1 MPQFNRNKGMRKTV
15 YLLLLTLSLLW
26 VFNVPMQAAD
36 SFDYVVKGVVTDE
49 SGMAIIGASIFEKDT
64 QNGTITDI
72 DGRFSLK
79 IQDDSHTLEIS
90 YIGYASQSIKAERG
104 KELHIILKEDS
115 ETLDEVVVVGYQ
127 TMRKTDLVGAVS
139 SVKAN
144 ELNVTTPTVG
154 QSLVGKVSGVQI
166 SQVSGAP
173 YGNTKI
179 RVRGVA
185 SINASSDPLY
195 VIDGYPS
202 NEDLMLNPEDI
213 ESIEV
218 LKDAASAAIYGSRA
232 AGGVVLITTKRG
244 KEGKAT
250 VNYNF
255 QVSVN
260 QLAKKID
267 LLNSVQFADLVV
279 EGRNNAY
286 RNLLGD
292 AWDDSYIHDTNA
304 IRAQRIGSANSAAMI
319 PEFLYDFEKGE
330 VITPQYDTDWQDELY
345 RNAVSQRH
353 HVSVNGGTDK
363 VRYEVSAAYQNQ
375 EGIILSTGQKRLNL
389 RANLDV
395 EISSKFKVGGNFS
408 STSNWN
414 REVQEGRFNQGPIL
428 GALIYAPIFRCYDEN
443 GELVKGEMTS
453 YSSDYGFQQIENPVA
468 LATETKIRRNGVRN
482 TYNLTASYEPIENLF
497 LKANLG
503 MYTYSEKYEFYRPTS
518 LSDGANPPYSDQ
530 AKAAANAIAR
540 TMLQSDYLA
549 EFTAN
554 YNKTWNDVHN
564 FSSVV
569 GYSVQKDMLDVLGVR
584 ATGYEDDHITEVTG
598 HGADPSNI
606 QLNNTYKSNWTM
618 LSYFARI
625 NYNFANKYYITASFR
640 GDASSLFGPDN
651 RWGYFPSVSAAWT
664 LSNEDFWKDNLG
676 ETSALKLRASWGM
689 SGNNNIGNYQY
700 AALMSSPT
708 GVVFG
713 TGTIGS
719 AMYPGGVKDNAIGW
733 ESTSQYNVGFDLS
746 LFSNRLSISGNYYL
760 SHTQDLL
767 FEQPIS
773 AISGATSMMTNLP
786 DSKIRN
792 TGFDLQVDA
801 RILTG
806 RDYNLN
812 VSGNISVNRNK
823 VLNLG
828 GNSIIT
834 NGAER
839 SYMTHI
845 TEEGQPIGMFYGFK
859 VAGMVSEADMAGLA
873 ADDAVYAANGNSF
886 PEGYELQ
893 GPPRSLSQS
902 VPLQPGDLY
911 FEDVNGD
918 GVVDDDDK
926 TVIGNPHPKFTY
938 GFNLSGNY
946 KDLDLS
952 ASFNGSYG
960 NEVLDGQ
967 DYYLF
972 NMEGSGNQYA
982 VVDER
987 YRSPENPGNGWV
999 YKASRGGTQSNST
1012 RLSTFYL
1019 QDGSFF
1025 RCTNITIGYSLP
1037 KISQWSKGVIS
1048 NLRLYVAAD
1057 NLFTITKYKGY
1068 NPEVDYNDGSNL
1080 TPGVDYG
1087 KYPLMRAYNMGIQ
1100 LTF

>member
-1 MPQFNRNKGMRKTV
+1 MGKVFRLFCFMCCLM
-15 YLLLLTLSLLW
+15 LLA
-26 VFNVPMQAAD
+26 V
-36 SFDYVVKGVVTDE
+36 E
-49 SGMAIIGASIFEKDT
+49 SGQARSLADDWIQGLVVDQNGEAIIGASIFEKGT
-64 QNGTITDI
+64 QNGTVTDV
-72 DGRFSLK
+72 DGKFRLNV
-79 IQDDSHTLEIS
+79 QNYGNTLEVS
-90 YIGYASQSIKAERG
+90 YIGYTTQRIKPKKGDNLRIV
-104 KELHIILKEDS
+104 LTED
-115 ETLDEVVVVGYQ
+115 TKTIDEVVVVGYQ
-127 TMRKTDLVGAVS
+127 TMRKTDVVGAVS
-139 SVKAN
+139 SVKSK

-202 NEDLMLNPEDI
+202 NDDLMLNPEDI

-244 KEGKAT
+244 KEGKVK

-255 QVSVN
+255 QLSVN

-267 LLNSVQFADLVV
+267 LLNSAQFADLVV

-286 RNLLGD
+286 KNILVNSGKT
-292 AWDDSYIHDTNA
+292 WDDSYIHHTNA
-304 IRAQRIGSANSAAMI
+304 ERAQMIGSANSAAMI

-345 RNAVSQRH
+345 QNALSQRH

-363 VRYEVSAAYQNQ
+363 IRYEVSMGYQNQ

-389 RANLDV
+389 RANLDA
-395 EISSKFKVGGNFS
+395 EISSKFRIGATISN
-408 STSNWN
+408 TSNWN

-428 GALIYAPIFRCYDEN
+428 GALIYAPIFRCYDDN
-443 GELVKGEMTS
+443 GQLIKGEMTS
-453 YSSDYGFQQIENPVA
+453 YASDYGFQQIENPVA

-482 TYNLTASYEPIENLF
+482 TYNMTATYEPVKNLF

-518 LSDGANPPYSDQ
+518 LSDGANQPYSDQ
-530 AKAAANAIAR
+530 AKAAANAIAN
-540 TMLQSDYLA
+540 TTLQSDYLA

-564 FSSVV
+564 FSGVA
-569 GYSVQKDMLDVLGVR
+569 GYSVQKDMIDVLGVK

-598 HGADPSNI
+598 HGADPSDI

-618 LSYFARI
+618 LSYFTRL
-625 NYNFANKYYITASFR
+625 NYNFKNKYYLTASFR
-640 GDASSLFGPDN
+640 GDASSLFGPEN

-664 LSNEDFWKDNLG
+664 LSNEDFWKDHLG
-676 ETSALKLRASWGM
+676 DSSSFKLRASWGM
-689 SGNNNIGNYQY
+689 SGNNNIGNYEY
-700 AALMSSPT
+700 ATIMSSPS
-708 GVVFG
+708 GAVFG
-713 TGTIGS
+713 SGSIVS

-733 ESTSQYNVGFDLS
+733 ETTSQYNVGFDLS
-746 LFSNRLSISGNYYL
+746 LFNNRLSVSGNYYL
-760 SHTQDLL
+760 SYTKDLL

-773 AISGATSMMTNLP
+773 AISGATSILTNLP

-801 RILTG
+801 RVLTG
-806 RDYNLN
+806 KDYGLN
-812 VSGNISVNRNK
+812 VSGNISLNRNK
-823 VLNLG
+823 VLALG
-828 GNSIIT
+828 GNTIIT

-859 VAGMVSEADMAGLA
+859 VAGMVTEADMAGIA
-873 ADDAVYAANGNSF
+873 ADDAVYKANGNSF
-886 PEGYELQ
+886 PEGYKLQ

-902 VPLQPGDLY
+902 VALQPGDLY

-918 GVVDDDDK
+918 GVVNDDDK
-926 TVIGNPHPKFTY
+926 RVIGNPHPKFTY
-938 GFNLSGNY
+938 GFNISGNY
-946 KDLDLS
+946 RDLDVS

-960 NEVLDGQ
+960 NQVLDGQ

-972 NMEGSGNQYA
+972 NMEGSGNQYS
-982 VVDER
+982 VVDDR

-1025 RCTNITIGYSLP
+1025 RCTNITVGYSFP
-1037 KISQWSKGVIS
+1037 KIKQWSNGVIS
-1048 NLRLYVAAD
+1048 NLRLYVATD
-1057 NLFTITKYKGY
+1057 NPFTITKYKGY

-1087 KYPLMRAYNMGIQ
+1087 KYPLMRAYNMGLQ

>member
-1 MPQFNRNKGMRKTV
+1 MCCLM
-15 YLLLLTLSLLW
+15 LLA
-26 VFNVPMQAAD
+26 V
-36 SFDYVVKGVVTDE
+36 E
-49 SGMAIIGASIFEKDT
+49 SGQARSLADDWIQGLVVDQNGEAIIGASIFEKGT
-64 QNGTITDI
+64 QNGTVTDV
-72 DGRFSLK
+72 DGKFRLNV
-79 IQDDSHTLEIS
+79 QNYGNTLEIS
-90 YIGYASQSIKAERG
+90 YIGYTTQRIKPKKGDNLRIV
-104 KELHIILKEDS
+104 LTED
-115 ETLDEVVVVGYQ
+115 TKTIDEVVVVGYQ
-127 TMRKTDLVGAVS
+127 TMRKTDVVGAVS
-139 SVKAN
+139 SVKSK

-202 NEDLMLNPEDI
+202 NDDLMLNPEDI

-244 KEGKAT
+244 KEGKVK

-255 QVSVN
+255 QLSVN

-267 LLNSVQFADLVV
+267 LLNSAQFADLVV

-286 RNLLGD
+286 KNILVNSGKT
-292 AWDDSYIHDTNA
+292 WDDSYIHHTNA
-304 IRAQRIGSANSAAMI
+304 ERAQMIGSANSAAMI
-319 PEFLYDFEKGE
+319 PEFLYDFDKGE

-345 RNAVSQRH
+345 QNALSQRH

-363 VRYEVSAAYQNQ
+363 IRYEVSMGYQNQ

-389 RANLDV
+389 RANLDA
-395 EISSKFKVGGNFS
+395 EISSKFRIGATISN
-408 STSNWN
+408 TSNWN

-428 GALIYAPIFRCYDEN
+428 GALIYAPIFRCYDDN
-443 GELVKGEMTS
+443 GELIKGEMTS
-453 YSSDYGFQQIENPVA
+453 YASDYGFQQIENPVA

-482 TYNLTASYEPIENLF
+482 TYNMTATYEPVKNLF

-518 LSDGANPPYSDQ
+518 LSDGANQPYSDQ
-530 AKAAANAIAR
+530 AKAAANAIAN
-540 TMLQSDYLA
+540 TTLQSDYLA

-554 YNKTWNDVHN
+554 YNKTWNDAHN
-564 FSSVV
+564 FSGVV
-569 GYSVQKDMLDVLGVR
+569 GYSVQKDMIDVLGVK

-598 HGADPSNI
+598 HGADPSDI

-618 LSYFARI
+618 LSYFTRL
-625 NYNFANKYYITASFR
+625 NYNFKNKYYLTASFR
-640 GDASSLFGPDN
+640 GDASSLFGPEN

-664 LSNEDFWKDNLG
+664 LSNEDFWKDHLG
-676 ETSALKLRASWGM
+676 DSSSFKLRASWGM
-689 SGNNNIGNYQY
+689 SGNNNIGNYEY
-700 AALMSSPT
+700 ATIMSSPS
-708 GVVFG
+708 GAVFG
-713 TGTIGS
+713 SGSIVS

-733 ESTSQYNVGFDLS
+733 ETTSQYNVGFDLS
-746 LFSNRLSISGNYYL
+746 LFNNRLSVSGNYYL
-760 SHTQDLL
+760 SYTKDLL

-773 AISGATSMMTNLP
+773 AISGATSILTNLP

-801 RILTG
+801 RVLTG
-806 RDYNLN
+806 KDYGLN
-812 VSGNISVNRNK
+812 VSGNISLNRNK
-823 VLNLG
+823 VLALG
-828 GNSIIT
+828 GNTIIT

-859 VAGMVSEADMAGLA
+859 VAGMVTEADMAGIA
-873 ADDAVYAANGNSF
+873 ADDAVYKANGNSF
-886 PEGYELQ
+886 PEGYKLQ

-902 VPLQPGDLY
+902 VALQPGDLY

-918 GVVDDDDK
+918 GVVNDDDK
-926 TVIGNPHPKFTY
+926 RVIGNPHPKFTY
-938 GFNLSGNY
+938 GFNISGNY
-946 KDLDLS
+946 RDLDVS

-960 NEVLDGQ
+960 NQVLDGQ

-972 NMEGSGNQYA
+972 NMEGSGNQYS
-982 VVDER
+982 VVDDR

-1025 RCTNITIGYSLP
+1025 RCTNITVGYSFP
-1037 KISQWSKGVIS
+1037 KIKQWSNGVIS
-1048 NLRLYVAAD
+1048 NLRLYVATD
-1057 NLFTITKYKGY
+1057 NPFTITKYKGY

-1087 KYPLMRAYNMGIQ
+1087 KYPLMRAYNMGLQ

>member
-1 MPQFNRNKGMRKTV
+1 MCCLVVLAVGPGQAR
-15 YLLLLTLSLLW
+15 SL
-26 VFNVPMQAAD
+26 AD
-36 SFDYVVKGVVTDE
+36 DWIQGLVVDQNGE
-49 SGMAIIGASIFEKDT
+49 AIIGASIFEKGT
-64 QNGTITDI
+64 QNGTVTDV
-72 DGRFSLK
+72 DGKFKLNV
-79 IQDDSHTLEIS
+79 QNYGNTLEVS
-90 YIGYASQSIKAERG
+90 YIGYTTQRIKPKKGDNLRIV
-104 KELHIILKEDS
+104 LTED
-115 ETLDEVVVVGYQ
+115 TKTIDEVVVVGYQ
-127 TMRKTDLVGAVS
+127 TMRKTDVVGAVS
-139 SVKAN
+139 SVKSK

-202 NEDLMLNPEDI
+202 NDDLMLNPEDI

-244 KEGKAT
+244 KEGKVK

-255 QVSVN
+255 QLSVN

-267 LLNSVQFADLVV
+267 LLNSAQFADLVV

-286 RNLLGD
+286 KNILVNSGKT
-292 AWDDSYIHDTNA
+292 WDDSYIHHTNA
-304 IRAQRIGSANSAAMI
+304 ERAQMIGSANSAAMI

-345 RNAVSQRH
+345 QNALSQRH
-353 HVSVNGGTDK
+353 HISVNGGTDK
-363 VRYEVSAAYQNQ
+363 IRYEVSMGYQNQ

-389 RANLDV
+389 RANLDA
-395 EISSKFKVGGNFS
+395 EISSKFRIGVTISN
-408 STSNWN
+408 TSNWN

-428 GALIYAPIFRCYDEN
+428 GALIYAPVFRCYDDN
-443 GELVKGEMTS
+443 GELIKGEMTS
-453 YSSDYGFQQIENPVA
+453 YASDYGFQQIENPVA

-482 TYNLTASYEPIENLF
+482 TYNMTATYEPIKNLF

-518 LSDGANPPYSDQ
+518 LSDGVNQPYSDQ
-530 AKAAANAIAR
+530 AKAAANAIAN
-540 TMLQSDYLA
+540 TTLQSDYLA

-564 FSSVV
+564 FSGVA
-569 GYSVQKDMLDVLGVR
+569 GYSVQKDMTDVLGVK

-598 HGADPSNI
+598 HGADPSDI

-618 LSYFARI
+618 LSYFTRL
-625 NYNFANKYYITASFR
+625 NYNFKNKYYLTASFR
-640 GDASSLFGPDN
+640 GDASSLFGPEN

-664 LSNEDFWKDNLG
+664 LSNEDFWKDHLG
-676 ETSALKLRASWGM
+676 DSSSFKLRASWGM
-689 SGNNNIGNYQY
+689 SGNNNIGNYEY
-700 AALMSSPT
+700 ATIMNSPS
-708 GVVFG
+708 GAVFG
-713 TGTIGS
+713 NGTIDS

-733 ESTSQYNVGFDLS
+733 ETTSQYNVGFDLS
-746 LFSNRLSISGNYYL
+746 LFNNRLSVSGNYYL
-760 SHTQDLL
+760 SYTEDLL

-773 AISGATSMMTNLP
+773 AISGATSILTNLP

-801 RILTG
+801 RVLTG
-806 RDYNLN
+806 KDYGLN
-812 VSGNISVNRNK
+812 VSGNISLNRNK
-823 VLNLG
+823 VLALG
-828 GNSIIT
+828 GNTIIT

-859 VAGMVSEADMAGLA
+859 VAGMVTEADMAGIA
-873 ADDAVYAANGNSF
+873 ADDAVYKANGNSF

-902 VPLQPGDLY
+902 VALQPGDLY

-926 TVIGNPHPKFTY
+926 RVIGNPHPKFTY
-938 GFNLSGNY
+938 GFNISGNY
-946 KDLDLS
+946 RDLDVS

-960 NEVLDGQ
+960 NQVLDGQ

-972 NMEGSGNQYA
+972 NMEGSGNQYS
-982 VVDER
+982 VVDDR

-1025 RCTNITIGYSLP
+1025 RCTNITVGYSFS
-1037 KISQWSKGVIS
+1037 KIKQWSKGIIS
-1048 NLRLYVAAD
+1048 NLRLYVATD
-1057 NLFTITKYKGY
+1057 NPFTITKYKGY

-1087 KYPLMRAYNMGIQ
+1087 KYPLMRAYNMGLQ

>member
-1 MPQFNRNKGMRKTV
+1 MCCLM
-15 YLLLLTLSLLW
+15 LLA
-26 VFNVPMQAAD
+26 V
-36 SFDYVVKGVVTDE
+36 E
-49 SGMAIIGASIFEKDT
+49 SGQARSLADDWIQGLVVDQNGEAIIGASIFEKGT
-64 QNGTITDI
+64 QNGTVTDV
-72 DGRFSLK
+72 DGKFRLNV
-79 IQDDSHTLEIS
+79 QNYGNTLEIS
-90 YIGYASQSIKAERG
+90 YIGYTTQRIKPKKGDNLRIV
-104 KELHIILKEDS
+104 LTED
-115 ETLDEVVVVGYQ
+115 TKTIDEVVVVGYQ
-127 TMRKTDLVGAVS
+127 TMRKTDVVGAVS
-139 SVKAN
+139 SVKSK

-202 NEDLMLNPEDI
+202 NDDLMLNPEDI

-244 KEGKAT
+244 KEGKVK

-255 QVSVN
+255 QLSVN

-267 LLNSVQFADLVV
+267 LLNSAQFADLVV

-286 RNLLGD
+286 KNILVNSGKT
-292 AWDDSYIHDTNA
+292 WDDSYIHHTNA
-304 IRAQRIGSANSAAMI
+304 ERAQMIGSANSAAMI
-319 PEFLYDFEKGE
+319 PEFLYDFDKGE

-345 RNAVSQRH
+345 QNALSQRH

-363 VRYEVSAAYQNQ
+363 IRYEVSMGYQNQ

-389 RANLDV
+389 RANLDA
-395 EISSKFKVGGNFS
+395 EISSKFRIGATISN
-408 STSNWN
+408 TSNWN

-428 GALIYAPIFRCYDEN
+428 GALIYAPIFRCYDDN
-443 GELVKGEMTS
+443 GELIKGEMTS
-453 YSSDYGFQQIENPVA
+453 YASDYGFQQIENPVA

-482 TYNLTASYEPIENLF
+482 TYNMTATYEPVKNLF

-518 LSDGANPPYSDQ
+518 LSDGANQPYSDQ
-530 AKAAANAIAR
+530 AKAAANAIAN
-540 TMLQSDYLA
+540 TTLQSDYLA

-564 FSSVV
+564 FSGVA
-569 GYSVQKDMLDVLGVR
+569 GYSVQKDMIDVLGVK

-598 HGADPSNI
+598 HGADPSDI

-618 LSYFARI
+618 LSYFTRL
-625 NYNFANKYYITASFR
+625 NYNFKNKYYLTASFR
-640 GDASSLFGPDN
+640 GDASSLFGPEN

-664 LSNEDFWKDNLG
+664 LSNEDFWKDHLG
-676 ETSALKLRASWGM
+676 DSSSFKLRASWGM
-689 SGNNNIGNYQY
+689 SGNNNIGNYEY
-700 AALMSSPT
+700 ATIMNSPA

-713 TGTIGS
+713 NGSIVS
-719 AMYPGGVKDNAIGW
+719 AMYPSGVKDNAIGW

-746 LFSNRLSISGNYYL
+746 LFNNRLSVSGNYYL
-760 SHTQDLL
+760 SYTEDLL

-773 AISGATSMMTNLP
+773 AISGATSILTNLP

-801 RILTG
+801 RVLTG
-806 RDYNLN
+806 KDYGLN
-812 VSGNISVNRNK
+812 VSGNISLNRNK
-823 VLNLG
+823 VLALG
-828 GNSIIT
+828 GNTIIT

-859 VAGMVSEADMAGLA
+859 VAGMVTEADMAGIA
-873 ADDAVYAANGNSF
+873 ADDAVYKANGNSF
-886 PEGYELQ
+886 PEGYKLQ

-902 VPLQPGDLY
+902 VALQPGDLY

-918 GVVDDDDK
+918 GVVNDDDK
-926 TVIGNPHPKFTY
+926 RVIGNPHPKFTY
-938 GFNLSGNY
+938 GFNISGNY
-946 KDLDLS
+946 RDLDVS

-960 NEVLDGQ
+960 NQVLDGQ

-972 NMEGSGNQYA
+972 NMEGSGNQYS
-982 VVDER
+982 VVDDR

-1025 RCTNITIGYSLP
+1025 RCTNITVGYSFS
-1037 KISQWSKGVIS
+1037 KIKQWSNGVIS
-1048 NLRLYVAAD
+1048 NLRLYVATD
-1057 NLFTITKYKGY
+1057 NPFTITKYKGY

-1087 KYPLMRAYNMGIQ
+1087 KYPLMRAYNMGLQ

>member
-1 MPQFNRNKGMRKTV
+1 MKKRF
-15 YLLLLTLSLLW
+15 YLLFVMLGLLCT
-26 VFNVPMQAAD
+26 FNVLLQAAEPSD
-36 SFDYVVKGVVTDE
+36 HLVKGIVTDE
-49 SGMAIIGASIFEKDT
+49 SGMAIIGASVSEKGT
-64 QNGTITDI
+64 KNGAITDI
-72 DGRFSLK
+72 DGRFSFT
-79 IQDDSHTLEIS
+79 IEDFGHTLEVS
-90 YIGYASQSIKAERG
+90 YIGYATQSVQPVQGE
-104 KELHIILKEDS
+104 ELRIVLKEDT
-115 ETLDEVVVVGYQ
+115 ETLDEVVIVGYQ
-127 TMRKTDLVGAVS
+127 VMRKTDVVGAVS

-166 SQVSGAP
+166 AQVTGAP

-202 NEDLMLNPEDI
+202 NDDLMLNPEDI

-244 KEGKAT
+244 KEGKAK
-250 VNYNF
+250 VSYNF
-255 QVSVN
+255 QLSMN

-267 LLNSVQFADLVV
+267 LLNSAQFADLVV

-286 RNLLGD
+286 RNALISGGKT
-292 AWDDSYIHDTNA
+292 WDDSYIHDTND
-304 IRAQRIGSANSAAMI
+304 IRAQRLGSANSATQI
-319 PEFLYDFEKGE
+319 PEFLYDFAKGE
-330 VITPQYDTDWQDELY
+330 VIAPQYDTDWQDELY
-345 RNAVSQRH
+345 RNALSQRH
-353 HVSVNGGTDK
+353 HISVNGGTDK
-363 VRYEVSAAYQNQ
+363 IRYEVSAAYQNQ

-395 EISSKFKVGGNFS
+395 EISSKFKMGANFS
-408 STSNWN
+408 NTSNWN

-443 GELVKGEMTS
+443 GQLVKGEMTS
-453 YSSDYGFQQIENPVA
+453 YSGDYGFQQIENPVA
-468 LATETKIRRNGVRN
+468 LATETKIRRDGVRN
-482 TYNLTASYEPIENLF
+482 TYNLTATYEPVKNLF

-530 AKAAANAIAR
+530 AKAAANSIAN
-540 TMLQSDYLA
+540 TTLQSDYLA

-564 FSSVV
+564 FSGVA
-569 GYSVQKDMLDVLGVR
+569 GYSVQKNTFDVLGVK
-584 ATGYEDDHITEVTG
+584 ATGYEDDQITEVTG
-598 HGADPSNI
+598 HGADPSDI

-618 LSYFARI
+618 LSYFARA

-640 GDASSLFGPDN
+640 GDASSLFGPEN

-676 ETSALKLRASWGM
+676 DASSFKLRASWGM

-700 AALMSSPT
+700 AAIMNSPT

-713 TGTIGS
+713 NGTIAS

-746 LFSNRLSISGNYYL
+746 LFSNRLAISGNYYL
-760 SHTQDLL
+760 SHTKDLL

-773 AISGATSMMTNLP
+773 AISGATSMLTNLP

-792 TGFDLQVDA
+792 TGFDIQVDG
-801 RILTG
+801 RVLTG
-806 RDYNLN
+806 NDYGLN
-812 VSGNISVNRNK
+812 ISGNISLNRNK
-823 VLNLG
+823 VLSMG
-828 GNSIIT
+828 GNTIIT

-859 VAGMVSEADMAGLA
+859 VAGMVTEADMAGLA
-873 ADDAVYAANGNSF
+873 ADDAVYAANGNKF
-886 PEGYELQ
+886 PDGYKLQ

-918 GVVDDDDK
+918 GVVDDSDK
-926 TVIGNPHPKFTY
+926 GVIGNPHPKFTY
-938 GFNLSGNY
+938 GFNINGHY
-946 KDLDLS
+946 RDWDLS

-960 NEVLDGQ
+960 NKVLDGQ

-987 YRSPENPGNGWV
+987 FRTPENPGNGWV

-1025 RCTNITIGYSLP
+1025 RCTNITLGYSFS
-1037 KISQWSKGVIS
+1037 KISQWSNGVIS
-1048 NLRLYVAAD
+1048 SLRLYVAAD
-1057 NLFTITKYKGY
+1057 NPFTVTKYLGY
-1068 NPEVDYNDGSNL
+1068 NPEVDYNNGSNL

>member
-1 MPQFNRNKGMRKTV
+1 MCCLM
-15 YLLLLTLSLLW
+15 LLA
-26 VFNVPMQAAD
+26 V
-36 SFDYVVKGVVTDE
+36 E
-49 SGMAIIGASIFEKDT
+49 SGQARSLADDWIQGLVVDQNGEAIIGASIFEKGT
-64 QNGTITDI
+64 QNGTVTDV
-72 DGRFSLK
+72 DGKFRLNV
-79 IQDDSHTLEIS
+79 QNYGNTLEIS
-90 YIGYASQSIKAERG
+90 YIGYTTQRIKPKKGDNLRIV
-104 KELHIILKEDS
+104 LTED
-115 ETLDEVVVVGYQ
+115 TKTIDEVVVVGYQ
-127 TMRKTDLVGAVS
+127 TMRKTDVVGAVS
-139 SVKAN
+139 SVKSK

-202 NEDLMLNPEDI
+202 NDDLMLNPEDI

-244 KEGKAT
+244 KEGKVK

-255 QVSVN
+255 QLSVN

-267 LLNSVQFADLVV
+267 LLNSAQFADLVV

-286 RNLLGD
+286 KNILVNSGKT
-292 AWDDSYIHDTNA
+292 WDDSYIHHTNA
-304 IRAQRIGSANSAAMI
+304 ERAQMIGSANSAAMI
-319 PEFLYDFEKGE
+319 PEFLYDFDKGE

-345 RNAVSQRH
+345 QNALSQRH

-363 VRYEVSAAYQNQ
+363 IRYEVSMGYQNQ

-389 RANLDV
+389 RANLDA
-395 EISSKFKVGGNFS
+395 EISSKFRIGATISN
-408 STSNWN
+408 TSNWN

-428 GALIYAPIFRCYDEN
+428 GALIYAPIFRCYDDN
-443 GELVKGEMTS
+443 GELIKGEMTS
-453 YSSDYGFQQIENPVA
+453 YASDYGFQQIENPVA

-482 TYNLTASYEPIENLF
+482 TYNMTATYEPVKNLF

-518 LSDGANPPYSDQ
+518 LSDGANQPYSDQ
-530 AKAAANAIAR
+530 AKAAANAIAN
-540 TMLQSDYLA
+540 TTLQSDYLA

-564 FSSVV
+564 FSGVA
-569 GYSVQKDMLDVLGVR
+569 GYSVQKDMIDVLGVK

-598 HGADPSNI
+598 HGADPSDI

-618 LSYFARI
+618 LSYFTRL
-625 NYNFANKYYITASFR
+625 NYNFKNKYYLTASFR
-640 GDASSLFGPDN
+640 GDASSLFGPEN

-664 LSNEDFWKDNLG
+664 LSNEDFWKDHLG
-676 ETSALKLRASWGM
+676 DSSSFKLRASWGM
-689 SGNNNIGNYQY
+689 SGNNNIGNYEY
-700 AALMSSPT
+700 ATIMSSPS
-708 GVVFG
+708 GAVFG
-713 TGTIGS
+713 SGSIVS

-746 LFSNRLSISGNYYL
+746 LFNNRLSVSGNYYL
-760 SHTQDLL
+760 SYTEDLL

-773 AISGATSMMTNLP
+773 AISGATSILTNLP

-801 RILTG
+801 RVLTG
-806 RDYNLN
+806 KDYGLN
-812 VSGNISVNRNK
+812 VSGNISLNRNK
-823 VLNLG
+823 VLALG
-828 GNSIIT
+828 GNTIIT

-859 VAGMVSEADMAGLA
+859 VAGMVTEADMAGIA
-873 ADDAVYAANGNSF
+873 ADDAVYKANGNSF
-886 PEGYELQ
+886 PEGYKLQ

-902 VPLQPGDLY
+902 VALQPGDLY

-918 GVVDDDDK
+918 GVVNDDDK
-926 TVIGNPHPKFTY
+926 RVIGNPHPKFTY
-938 GFNLSGNY
+938 GFNISGNY
-946 KDLDLS
+946 RDLDVS

-960 NEVLDGQ
+960 NQVLDGQ

-972 NMEGSGNQYA
+972 NMEGSGNQYS
-982 VVDER
+982 VVDDR

-1025 RCTNITIGYSLP
+1025 RCTNITVGYSFS
-1037 KISQWSKGVIS
+1037 KIKQWSNGVIS
-1048 NLRLYVAAD
+1048 NLRLYVATD
-1057 NLFTITKYKGY
+1057 NPFTITKYKGY

-1087 KYPLMRAYNMGIQ
+1087 KYPLMRAYNMGLQ

>member
-1 MPQFNRNKGMRKTV
+1 
-15 YLLLLTLSLLW
+15 
-26 VFNVPMQAAD
+26 
-36 SFDYVVKGVVTDE
+36 
-49 SGMAIIGASIFEKDT
+49 
-64 QNGTITDI
+64 
-72 DGRFSLK
+72 
-79 IQDDSHTLEIS
+79 
-90 YIGYASQSIKAERG
+90 
-104 KELHIILKEDS
+104 
-115 ETLDEVVVVGYQ
+115 
-127 TMRKTDLVGAVS
+127 
-139 SVKAN
+139 
-144 ELNVTTPTVG
+144 
-154 QSLVGKVSGVQI
+154 
-166 SQVSGAP
+166 
-173 YGNTKI
+173 
-179 RVRGVA
+179 
-185 SINASSDPLY
+185 
-195 VIDGYPS
+195 
-202 NEDLMLNPEDI
+202 
-213 ESIEV
+213 
-218 LKDAASAAIYGSRA
+218 
-232 AGGVVLITTKRG
+232 
-244 KEGKAT
+244 
-250 VNYNF
+250 
-255 QVSVN
+255 
-260 QLAKKID
+260 
-267 LLNSVQFADLVV
+267 
-279 EGRNNAY
+279 
-286 RNLLGD
+286 
-292 AWDDSYIHDTNA
+292 
-304 IRAQRIGSANSAAMI
+304 
-319 PEFLYDFEKGE
+319 
-330 VITPQYDTDWQDELY
+330 
-345 RNAVSQRH
+345 
-353 HVSVNGGTDK
+353 
-363 VRYEVSAAYQNQ
+363 
-375 EGIILSTGQKRLNL
+375 
-389 RANLDV
+389 
-395 EISSKFKVGGNFS
+395 
-408 STSNWN
+408 
-414 REVQEGRFNQGPIL
+414 
-428 GALIYAPIFRCYDEN
+428 
-443 GELVKGEMTS
+443 
-453 YSSDYGFQQIENPVA
+453 
-468 LATETKIRRNGVRN
+468 
-482 TYNLTASYEPIENLF
+482 
-497 LKANLG
+497 
-503 MYTYSEKYEFYRPTS
+503 
-518 LSDGANPPYSDQ
+518 
-530 AKAAANAIAR
+530 
-540 TMLQSDYLA
+540 
-549 EFTAN
+549 
-554 YNKTWNDVHN
+554 
-564 FSSVV
+564 
-569 GYSVQKDMLDVLGVR
+569 
-584 ATGYEDDHITEVTG
+584 
-598 HGADPSNI
+598 
-606 QLNNTYKSNWTM
+606 M

-713 TGTIGS
+713 SGTIGS

>member
-1 MPQFNRNKGMRKTV
+1 M
-15 YLLLLTLSLLW
+15 
-26 VFNVPMQAAD
+26 
-36 SFDYVVKGVVTDE
+36 
-49 SGMAIIGASIFEKDT
+49 
-64 QNGTITDI
+64 
-72 DGRFSLK
+72 
-79 IQDDSHTLEIS
+79 
-90 YIGYASQSIKAERG
+90 
-104 KELHIILKEDS
+104 
-115 ETLDEVVVVGYQ
+115 
-127 TMRKTDLVGAVS
+127 
-139 SVKAN
+139 
-144 ELNVTTPTVG
+144 
-154 QSLVGKVSGVQI
+154 
-166 SQVSGAP
+166 
-173 YGNTKI
+173 
-179 RVRGVA
+179 
-185 SINASSDPLY
+185 
-195 VIDGYPS
+195 
-202 NEDLMLNPEDI
+202 
-213 ESIEV
+213 
-218 LKDAASAAIYGSRA
+218 
-232 AGGVVLITTKRG
+232 
-244 KEGKAT
+244 
-250 VNYNF
+250 
-255 QVSVN
+255 
-260 QLAKKID
+260 
-267 LLNSVQFADLVV
+267 
-279 EGRNNAY
+279 
-286 RNLLGD
+286 
-292 AWDDSYIHDTNA
+292 
-304 IRAQRIGSANSAAMI
+304 
-319 PEFLYDFEKGE
+319 
-330 VITPQYDTDWQDELY
+330 
-345 RNAVSQRH
+345 
-353 HVSVNGGTDK
+353 
-363 VRYEVSAAYQNQ
+363 SAAYQNQ

-395 EISSKFKVGGNFS
+395 EVSSKFRMGANLS

-414 REVQEGRFNQGPIL
+414 REVQEGRFHQGPIL

-443 GELVKGEMTS
+443 GQLVKGEMTS
-453 YSSDYGFQQIENPVA
+453 YSSGYAFQQIENPVA

-482 TYNLTASYEPIENLF
+482 TYNLTASYEPVKNLF

-518 LSDGANPPYSDQ
+518 LSDGANQPYSDQ
-530 AKAAANAIAR
+530 AKAAANAIAN
-540 TMLQSDYLA
+540 TTLQSDYLA

-554 YNKTWNDVHN
+554 YNKTWNDIHN
-564 FSSVV
+564 FSGVA
-569 GYSVQKDMLDVLGVR
+569 GYSVQKDQIDVLGVK

-618 LSYFARI
+618 LSYFARV
-625 NYNFANKYYITASFR
+625 NYNFASKYYITASFR
-640 GDASSLFGPDN
+640 GDASSLFGPEN

-664 LSNEDFWKDNLG
+664 LSNEDFWKDNIG
-676 ETSALKLRASWGM
+676 ESTAFKLRASWGM

-700 AALMSSPT
+700 AAIMNSPT

-713 TGTIGS
+713 NGTIGS

-746 LFSNRLSISGNYYL
+746 LFSNRLAISGNYYL
-760 SHTQDLL
+760 SHTKDLL

-773 AISGATSMMTNLP
+773 AISGATSMLTNLP

-806 RDYNLN
+806 RDFNLN
-812 VSGNISVNRNK
+812 LSGNISVNRNK
-823 VLNLG
+823 VLDLG
-828 GNSIIT
+828 DNTIIT

-859 VAGMVSEADMAGLA
+859 VAGMVTEADMAGLA
-873 ADDAVYAANGNSF
+873 ADDAVYKANGNKF
-886 PEGYELQ
+886 PEGYKLQ

-902 VPLQPGDLY
+902 IALQPGDLY

-918 GVVDDDDK
+918 GVVNDDDK

-946 KDLDLS
+946 KDLDFS

-960 NEVLDGQ
+960 NKVLDGQ

-982 VVDER
+982 VVDDR
-987 YRSPENPGNGWV
+987 YRNPENPGNGWV

-1025 RCTNITIGYSLP
+1025 RCTNITVGYSFP

-1048 NLRLYVAAD
+1048 NLRLYVATD
-1057 NLFTITKYKGY
+1057 NPFTVTKYMGY
-1068 NPEVDYNDGSNL
+1068 NPEVDYNNGSNL